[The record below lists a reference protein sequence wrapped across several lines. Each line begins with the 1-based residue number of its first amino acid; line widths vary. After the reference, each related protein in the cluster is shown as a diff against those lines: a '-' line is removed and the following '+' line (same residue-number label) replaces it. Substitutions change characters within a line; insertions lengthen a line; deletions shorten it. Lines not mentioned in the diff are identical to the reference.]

1 MENTAIKIAD
11 IDLLSSEE
19 RIQILQNFNATDLAL
34 PEKKS
39 IVDLL
44 EEQVEKTPDR
54 IALVFENQKLTYRE
68 FNEKANAL
76 ARFLVEQGISR
87 NSIVG
92 IMLPRS
98 LEMMISIFAILKSGA
113 AYLPIDPTYP
123 KNRITYIVKDSNLK
137 ILLTKDNSL
146 FLKNIDTIDVSLKTS
161 KIYDTYGKQNL
172 KLSILPEDLSYI
184 IYTSGSTGNPK
195 GVKLKHLSLLNLV
208 YHCNNYVEYLKNNS
222 YRSVVSITTVS
233 FDIFIFETLISLQRG
248 LKLVIANEREK
259 DVPALL
265 DQLIEK
271 EKIEI
276 IQTTPS
282 RMQIFCSNL
291 QDMPHFH
298 NLKFITLAG
307 EQLPISLAKSL
318 KAATD
323 CTIYNMVQVKQLCFR
338 LLLMLPIKIL

>member
-1 MENTAIKIAD
+1 M
-11 IDLLSSEE
+11 
-19 RIQILQNFNATDLAL
+19 
-34 PEKKS
+34 
-39 IVDLL
+39 
-44 EEQVEKTPDR
+44 
-54 IALVFENQKLTYRE
+54 
-68 FNEKANAL
+68 
-76 ARFLVEQGISR
+76 
-87 NSIVG
+87 
-92 IMLPRS
+92 
-98 LEMMISIFAILKSGA
+98 
-113 AYLPIDPTYP
+113 
-123 KNRITYIVKDSNLK
+123 
-137 ILLTKDNSL
+137 
-146 FLKNIDTIDVSLKTS
+146 KNIDTIDVSLKTS

-282 RMQIFCSNL
+282 RMQIF
-291 QDMPHFH
+291 
-298 NLKFITLAG
+298 
-307 EQLPISLAKSL
+307 
-318 KAATD
+318 
-323 CTIYNMVQVKQLCFR
+323 
-338 LLLMLPIKIL
+338 